1 MADLLSE
8 VARRSRDGGSLTLM
22 KFSLPQSA
30 SLTAP
35 PEEEPIITFADSVS
49 LRLGHAPA
57 LNVHRTFIH
66 YRVDTSLPYR
76 SAYIEFLLTLGR
88 CFIAPYEKATY
99 SHKAEYYSS
108 FYIK

>member
-1 MADLLSE
+1 M
-8 VARRSRDGGSLTLM
+8 M

-57 LNVHRTFIH
+57 LNVHRIVIH
-66 YRVDTSLPYR
+66 YRRAASLPYR
-76 SAYIEFLLTLGR
+76 STYIEFLLTLGR
-88 CFIAPYEKATY
+88 CFIAPNDKA
-99 SHKAEYYSS
+99 A
-108 FYIK
+108 

>member
-1 MADLLSE
+1 
-8 VARRSRDGGSLTLM
+8 M

-57 LNVHRTFIH
+57 LLLNEV
-66 YRVDTSLPYR
+66 
-76 SAYIEFLLTLGR
+76 AQFL
-88 CFIAPYEKATY
+88 
-99 SHKAEYYSS
+99 
-108 FYIK
+108 FYIGYKQD